1 MISRNHDRHSRLAV
15 HIHGIVLRGL
25 ALGFAVAVLGAGFA
39 HDLEAQTGTVVGR
52 VATTEGGSPISTAE
66 VMLPSI
72 GLGTLTRADGSFA
85 IANVPPGTY
94 EIRVSRI
101 GLTSATAEVTVAAG
115 ASVPVNLTMG
125 MQPLSL
131 DALVVTG
138 TAGASRRREIGNSI
152 AQINVA
158 DVLNKPFETAQFL
171 QSAAPGIQVSRGDGG
186 LGQGYSILLRGNS
199 TVSMTNQPIIY
210 VDGVRLQSK
219 SFPVGNSRLA
229 SQANGGSANIS
240 ANPLNDIN
248 PNDIERIEVIKGSAA
263 TTLYGTEASSGVI
276 QVFTKRGSAGTA
288 VWNFDIAENLS
299 QALKF
304 GTESHPYLRMD
315 PYLSTGRVGSYSAS
329 VRGGAQG
336 LQYFVSGSVDEG
348 SGILPGEGINKYVAR
363 GNFTLNPTPTVQL
376 QWNSAYT
383 SQNQTNGP
391 VGGNVY
397 GITLNAYRGI
407 ANYINS
413 DNPEDLMRLFDQDL
427 TIAIQRFTTG
437 GTITYTP
444 GLNLT
449 NRVTVGHDYSS
460 QETRN
465 VIPFGFLLFP
475 QGQVWN
481 DTWSNRLLTLDY
493 VGTYSRTL
501 TDGLRTSFSWG
512 GQAVRE
518 EEQRINAYGENFP
531 GAANPTVNSAATKV
545 AEEAR
550 STVWNAGLFAQNVF
564 DLKDRYFL
572 TLGARV
578 DGNSTFGSGFGLQ
591 VYPKASASWVLSDER
606 FWPAEWGAIKLRTA
620 YGKAGRAPGAFDAT
634 RTWAAQ
640 GWAGRSALIPDNL
653 GAPDLGPEV
662 TAEFEVGFD
671 GEWGGGLFSAT
682 FSYFNQTTTDALFNV
697 VQTPTTG
704 FSGSQR
710 RNVGELNNTGIE
722 LGLNLS
728 PVRTADWSLDLGLNV
743 TTNHSKVVDLGGT
756 PPFSVGGGW
765 VEEGYPVPAL
775 RTRWLENPEEIGA
788 PRIIANYIHGPTQ
801 PTLTWSPSVSL
812 RIPGGVVLAATGEFR
827 GGHYK
832 SEGVTTG
839 GVSRSGWMPVCWP
852 WYVNPYEGAEN
863 GYAGPS
869 AENSHA
875 LKAETPALY
884 RALCNPA
891 TTNGGYTVA
900 PADYFVVRSLSANV
914 PVGFI
919 FPRQLNQAT
928 LSVSL
933 NNAFNWYNKE
943 WRILTPEM
951 GNTNS
956 LVSNPGTGVPPTYSI
971 NIALRV
977 QL

>member
-1 MISRNHDRHSRLAV
+1 MLSINHDRHRRLTVYIRSFVAKRLAF
-15 HIHGIVLRGL
+15 
-25 ALGFAVAVLGAGFA
+25 GFAVAAFGAGFA
-39 HDLEAQTGTVVGR
+39 PDLAAQTGAVMGR
-52 VATTEGGSPISTAE
+52 VVASDTGTPIPTAE
-66 VMLPSI
+66 VMLPSL
-72 GLGTLTRADGSFA
+72 GLSVLSRSDGTFS
-85 IANVPPGTY
+85 IPNVPPGTY
-94 EIRVSRI
+94 SIRVSRI
-101 GLTSATAEVTVAAG
+101 GLMSDSTEVTVAPG
-115 ASVPVNLTMG
+115 ATVPINLSMG

-131 DALVVTG
+131 DELVVTG

-158 DVLNKPFETAQFL
+158 DVLNKPFETAQYL
-171 QSAAPGIQVSRGDGG
+171 QSAAPGIQVNRGDGG

-199 TVSMTNQPIIY
+199 TVSMTNQPIVY
-210 VDGVRLQSK
+210 VDGVRMQSK
-219 SFPVGNSRLA
+219 SFPVGNSALA
-229 SQANGGSANIS
+229 RQANGGSANIS

-276 QVFTKRGSAGTA
+276 QIFTKKGSSGSA

-299 QALKF
+299 EALKF
-304 GTESHPYLRMD
+304 GTASHPYLRMD
-315 PYLSTGRVGSYSAS
+315 PYLETGRVGSYSAS
-329 VRGGAQG
+329 VRGGASG
-336 LQYFVSGSVDEG
+336 LQYFVSGSVEEG
-348 SGILPGEGINKYVAR
+348 SGILPGESIAKYVTR
-363 GNFTLNPTPTVQL
+363 GNFTLNPTPSLQL
-376 QWNSAYT
+376 QWNSSYT
-383 SQNQTNGP
+383 SQNQRNGP

-413 DNPEDLMRLFDQDL
+413 DDPADLMKLFDQDL
-427 TIAIQRFTTG
+427 TIAVQRFTTG
-437 GTITYTP
+437 ATVTYSP
-444 GLNLT
+444 GLDLT
-449 NRVTVGHDYSS
+449 NRFTVGHDFSS

-493 VGTYSRTL
+493 VGSYTRSL
-501 TDGLRTSFSWG
+501 TDGLRTTISWG

-531 GAANPTVNSAATKV
+531 GAANPTVNSSAIKV
-545 AEEAR
+545 AEEER

-564 DLKDRYFL
+564 DIRDRYFI
-572 TLGARV
+572 TVGARV

-591 VYPKASASWVLSDER
+591 VYPKASASWVLSDEE
-606 FWPAEWGAIKLRTA
+606 FWPNEWGTIKLRAA

-634 RTWAAQ
+634 RTWSAQ

-653 GAPDLGPEV
+653 GSEDLGPEV
-662 TAEFEVGFD
+662 TAEFEFGFD
-671 GEWGGGLFSAT
+671 GEWAGGLVSANFT
-682 FSYFNQTTTDALFNV
+682 YFNQTTTDALFNV

-704 FSGSQR
+704 FAGSQR
-710 RNVGELNNTGIE
+710 MNVGELNNRGIE
-722 LGLNLS
+722 FGLNVS
-728 PVRTADWSLDLGLNV
+728 PVRTADWALDLGVNV
-743 TTNHSKVVDLGGT
+743 TTNHSEVIDLGGA

-775 RTRWLENPEEIGA
+775 RTRWLENPNEIA
-788 PRIIANYIHGPTQ
+788 DPIIIPNYIHGPTQ

-839 GVSRSGWMPVCWP
+839 GISRSAWMPVCWP
-852 WYVNPYEGAEN
+852 WYLNPYEGAEN

-869 AENSHA
+869 PEQTHA
-875 LKAETPALY
+875 LSPDTPALY

-891 TTNGGYTVA
+891 TTNSGYTVS
-900 PADYFVVRSLSANV
+900 PADYFVLRSLSANI
-914 PVGFI
+914 PVGFM
-919 FPRQLNQAT
+919 FPSQLNQAT

-933 NNAFNWYNKE
+933 NNALNWYNKE

-956 LVSNPGTGVPPTYSI
+956 LVSNPGTGVPPSYSI